1 MRKKHRKE
9 ENEKYMQGEGSAL
22 RKQYEKIMKF
32 EI

>member
-1 MRKKHRKE
+1 MRKKNRKE
-9 ENEKYMQGEGSAL
+9 KEKYMQGEGSAL